1 MINYRLLQKTDI
13 QSYRQIWL
21 ECLEL
26 FPDNFGTTYEEA
38 YQATKL
44 KLENVIETNDV
55 DSFMFGAYFEGN
67 LIGICGFLRETRLKT
82 KHRGEIVQM
91 YLNPNFVGQGIGN
104 KLLTHCIEKAFKNP
118 EIEQII
124 LTVVAENA
132 KAVYS
137 YKKVGFESYGH
148 LENYFKSGN
157 HYTSQE
163 FMILTRQT
171 YKKEE

>member
-1 MINYRLLQKTDI
+1 MRIIYKVLDEQGLADYRK
-13 QSYRQIWL
+13 IWL
-21 ECLEL
+21 ECLET
-26 FPDNFGTTYEEA
+26 FPDNFGTTYLEA
-38 YQATKL
+38 YQAQTL
-44 KLENVIETNDV
+44 KLESNIMQSDAN
-55 DSFMFGAYFEGN
+55 SFMLAAYAGAN
-67 LIGICGFLRETRLKT
+67 IIGICGFLRENRLKT
-82 KHRGEIVQM
+82 AHRGEIVQM
-91 YLNPNFVGQGIGN
+91 YVNPNFAGQGIGN
-104 KLLTHCIEKAFKNP
+104 KLLTYCIEKAFKNP

-132 KAVYS
+132 KAIYS

-171 YKKEE
+171 YKK